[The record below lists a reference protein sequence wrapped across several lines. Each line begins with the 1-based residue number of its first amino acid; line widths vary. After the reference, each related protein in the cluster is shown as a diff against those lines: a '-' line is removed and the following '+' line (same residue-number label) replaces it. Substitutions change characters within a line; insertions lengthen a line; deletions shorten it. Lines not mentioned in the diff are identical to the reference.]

1 MTSANVPQ
9 NDLLNFYTAHFSHD
23 PSAHF
28 AANFLGP
35 VADEHAEPVEEDDGL
50 GYYSDGVKRTLTDE
64 QIAIFRH
71 SEIQALLRKRRHAEE
86 FNNVDT
92 DADHNT
98 FEGEDVVNTEVDD
111 GDVAEEFSYA
121 EPIGPVRPNSK
132 KKSNKNNRK
141 VRKAQ
146 EAREKGWFKQT
157 VKPDLRKRTWDKVE
171 QSVGTLAYD
180 DEGGLGN
187 QGSSSAPLRRKI
199 SYDDP

>member
-1 MTSANVPQ
+1 MSAPEITQ
-9 NDLLNFYTAHFSHD
+9 NDLLNFYTAHFSHH

-35 VADEHAEPVEEDDGL
+35 AANENAEPVEEDDGL

-71 SEIQALLRKRRHAEE
+71 SEIQALLRKRRHA
-86 FNNVDT
+86 DT

-98 FEGEDVVNTEVDD
+98 HKIEDVPNNKADAGEVI
-111 GDVAEEFSYA
+111 EEFSYA

-132 KKSNKNNRK
+132 KNLNKNNRK
-141 VRKAQ
+141 ARKAQ
-146 EAREKGWFKQT
+146 EAREKGWFKQN

-171 QSVGTLAYD
+171 QSIGTLAYD

-187 QGSSSAPLRRKI
+187 QSSTSAPQRRKI